1 MDSFKSKI
9 SVAATL
15 VGNGAEYYLE
25 VGSMIDE
32 IIVAGPYEDMKIS
45 GAELTGIELKRREVV
60 NPNGRIYDSIPCNG
74 FITDGVANLFDA
86 SKMLDVKAIS
96 VKFTDEKVGEI
107 ERRIPVSRI
116 KSMSGSFTAPDGS
129 KTISVDPAEK
139 TIAEVV
145 AEATAEGDV
154 PVAIILPEA
163 EITEELTVEKALTV
177 IGVNA
182 DIPQNFK
189 QEVA

>member
-45 GAELTGIELKRREVV
+45 GAELTGIELKRREIV
-60 NPNGRIYDSIPCNG
+60 NPNGRIYDSVPCNG
-74 FITDGVANLFDA
+74 FITDGIANLFDA

-96 VKFTDEKVGEI
+96 VKYTEEDEEFKA
-107 ERRIPVSRI
+107 RIPVARI
-116 KSMSGSFTAPDGS
+116 KSLSGSFTAPDGS
-129 KTISVDPAEK
+129 KTVTVDPAEK
-139 TIAEVV
+139 TIAEAV
-145 AEATAEGDV
+145 AEATAEGDA
-154 PVAIILPEA
+154 PVTIVLPEA
-163 EITEELTVEKALTV
+163 EIAEELTVDKTLTV
-177 IGVNA
+177 SGKNA
-182 DIPQNFK
+182 NVPQNFY

>member
-60 NPNGRIYDSIPCNG
+60 NPNGRIYDSVPCNG
-74 FITDGVANLFDA
+74 FITDGIANLFDA

-96 VKFTDEKVGEI
+96 VKYTEEDEEF
-107 ERRIPVSRI
+107 EARIPVARI
-116 KSMSGSFTAPDGS
+116 KSLSGSFTAPDGS
-129 KTISVDPAEK
+129 KTVTVDPAEK
-139 TIAEVV
+139 TIAEAV
-145 AEATAEGDV
+145 AEATAEGDA
-154 PVAIILPEA
+154 PVTIVLPEA
-163 EITEELTVEKALTV
+163 EIAEELTVDKTLTV
-177 IGVNA
+177 SGKNA
-182 DIPQNFK
+182 NVPQNFY